1 MPTSIIFKTLHA
13 GLLASGVVGPI
24 LIAPAWHSEAASA
37 APVKASHAPAP
48 PEVYVD
54 TRLTPPTGRTIQVK
68 QGGDLQKALNE
79 AKPGD
84 AIVLQAGAV
93 YTGPFTL
100 PVKEGGQGWITIE
113 SSDLRQLPQPGTRV
127 SPADAAHMPKLQASY
142 ESVVRTA
149 PGAGH
154 YRLIGLEVRPGPP
167 RTKLLGKVLE
177 WLGGIGAA
185 DAADAPGAAFLEN
198 LMVFGSSDNDTLASL
213 PDHIIIDRCYLH
225 GDPKIGARRGIAM
238 NARGGAVIDSYI
250 SDIKKVGEDAQA
262 ISSWNGPGPYKIVDD
277 YLEAAGENVMFGGQD
292 PSIKDLVPSDIEVR
306 GNLFTKQLSWKSGA
320 PGFQG
325 SHWQIK
331 NIFEL
336 KNAQRVLVE
345 GNVFQYNWA
354 QAQTGYSIL
363 FTVRDQDGN
372 APWSV
377 VQDVTFRDNVVAHV
391 ANGVNILGNDDNNHS
406 QQAQRILIANNLFED
421 VGGSWGPGIL
431 LLMDNGSQDVTF
443 THNTALQ
450 TGTLIYGDGKPD
462 QGFIYTDNIGFQ
474 NQYGMIGTNHGPGL
488 SSINAFFPG
497 AQLRRNAIIGAS
509 SSMYPSDNFFPH
521 NLRAVGFA
529 AAADQDYR
537 LLPGSA
543 YKAEADDG
551 GDIGVDMDELCSAM
565 GRYGAR
571 LTRTVPS
578 CQVKQQAMNHRH
590 D

>member
-1 MPTSIIFKTLHA
+1 MPTSFIFKTLHA
-13 GLLASGVVGPI
+13 GLLASGVIGPI
-24 LIAPAWHSEAASA
+24 LLAPAWHSEAASA
-37 APVKASHAPAP
+37 APAQASHVPVP
-48 PEVYVD
+48 PQVYVD
-54 TRLTPPTGRTIQVK
+54 TRFVAPTGSVIQVR
-68 QGGDLQKALNE
+68 QGDDLQKALNQ

-100 PVKEGGQGWITIE
+100 PVKEGQGWITIE
-113 SSDLRQLPQPGTRV
+113 SSDLKQLPQGTRV
-127 SPADAAHMPKLQASY
+127 SPDDAAHMPKLQASY

-149 PGAGH
+149 PGAGR
-154 YRLIGLEVRPGPP
+154 YRLVGLEVRPGPP
-167 RTKLLGKVLE
+167 RGKLLGKILE
-177 WLGGIGAA
+177 WLGGIDSA
-185 DAADAPGAAFLEN
+185 DAAGAPGAAFLEN
-198 LMVFGSSDNDTLASL
+198 LMVFGSSSSDTLDSL

-225 GDPKIGARRGIAM
+225 GDPQVGARRGIAM
-238 NARGGAVIDSYI
+238 NARTGAVIDSYI
-250 SDIKKVGEDAQA
+250 SDIKKAGEDAQA
-262 ISSWNGPGPYKIVDD
+262 ISTWNGPGPYKIVDD

-292 PSIKDLVPSDIEVR
+292 PSIKGLVPSDIEVR
-306 GNLFTKQLSWKSGA
+306 GNLFTKNLAWKKGA
-320 PGFQG
+320 AGYQG
-325 SHWQIK
+325 SNWQIK

-391 ANGVNILGNDDNNHS
+391 ANGINILGNDDDYHS

-450 TGTLIYGDGKPD
+450 TGTLVYGDGKPD
-462 QGFIYTDNIGFQ
+462 LGFTYTDNIAFQ
-474 NQYGMIGTNHGPGL
+474 NQYGMIGTNHAPGL

-497 AQLRRNAIIGAS
+497 VQLRRNAIIGAS
-509 SSMYPSDNFFPH
+509 SSQYPSDNFFPH
-521 NLRAVGFA
+521 SVAAVGFSGA
-529 AAADQDYR
+529 ESQDYR
-537 LLPGSA
+537 LAPGSA

-551 GDIGVDMDELCSAM
+551 GDIGVDVDELCSAM
-565 GRYGAR
+565 DRYGAH
-571 LTRTVPS
+571 LTRAVPS
-578 CQVKQQAMNHRH
+578 CLTKRQAMNHPH
-590 D
+590 G

>member
-1 MPTSIIFKTLHA
+1 
-13 GLLASGVVGPI
+13 
-24 LIAPAWHSEAASA
+24 
-37 APVKASHAPAP
+37 
-48 PEVYVD
+48 VD
-54 TRLTPPTGRTIQVK
+54 TRFVAATGRTIQVK
-68 QGGDLQKALNE
+68 QGGDLQVALNE

-100 PVKEGGQGWITIE
+100 PVKQGGEGWITIE
-113 SSDLRQLPQPGTRV
+113 SSDLKHGLPAEGTRV
-127 SPADAAHMPKLQASY
+127 SPADAAHMPTLQASY

-154 YRLIGLEVRPGPP
+154 YRLVGLEVRPGPP
-167 RTKLLGKVLE
+167 RTSAVGKVLD
-177 WLGGIGAA
+177 WLRGIGAA
-185 DAADAPGAAFLEN
+185 EAAEAPRSAFLEN
-198 LMVFGSSDNDTLASL
+198 LMVFGSSSNDTLESL

-225 GDPKIGARRGIAM
+225 GDTQVGARRGIAM
-238 NARGGAVIDSYI
+238 NARTGAVVDSYI
-250 SDIKKVGEDAQA
+250 SDIKKIGEDAQA

-292 PSIKDLVPSDIEVR
+292 PSIKGLVPSDIEVR
-306 GNLFTKQLSWKSGA
+306 GNHFTKQLAWKSGS
-320 PGFQG
+320 PGYQG
-325 SHWQIK
+325 GNWQVK

-345 GNVFQYNWA
+345 GNLFEYNWA

-377 VQDVTFRDNVVAHV
+377 VQDVTFRDNVITHV
-391 ANGVNILGNDDNNHS
+391 ANGVNILGNDDDYHS

-431 LLMDNGSQDVTF
+431 LLMDNGSQYVTF

-450 TGTLIYGDGKPD
+450 TGTLVYGDGKPD
-462 QGFIYTDNIGFQ
+462 TGFTYTDNIAFQ
-474 NQYGMIGTNHGPGL
+474 NQYGMIGTNHAPGL

-497 AQLRRNAIIGAS
+497 AALRRNAIIGAS
-509 SSMYPSDNFFPH
+509 SSEYPSDNFFPH
-521 NLRAVGFA
+521 SLKAVGFA
-529 AAADQDYR
+529 GAQDQDYR
-537 LLPGSA
+537 LAAGSA

-551 GDIGVDMDELCSAM
+551 GDIGADMDELCSAM
-565 GRYGAR
+565 DRYGDHLSGA
-571 LTRTVPS
+571 VPS
-578 CQVKQQAMNHRH
+578 CLAKQQAVNHPH
-590 D
+590 G